1 MRKCVGL
8 ILLMVYLFGTTELHQ
23 LMKLPR
29 LVEHYE
35 DFLQKSPESNFY
47 AFFRIHYLISQD
59 PETDSDYDQD
69 MQLPFK
75 SSDNHFML
83 SFANLLVPKPIEVS
97 APRKLTISEKK
108 FYGQYDNSYCFS
120 IGKSIFQ
127 PPKSIV

>member
-1 MRKCVGL
+1 
-8 ILLMVYLFGTTELHQ
+8 MVYLFGTTELHQ

-29 LVEHYE
+29 LIDHYE

-75 SSDNHFML
+75 SS
-83 SFANLLVPKPIEVS
+83 
-97 APRKLTISEKK
+97 
-108 FYGQYDNSYCFS
+108 
-120 IGKSIFQ
+120 
-127 PPKSIV
+127 